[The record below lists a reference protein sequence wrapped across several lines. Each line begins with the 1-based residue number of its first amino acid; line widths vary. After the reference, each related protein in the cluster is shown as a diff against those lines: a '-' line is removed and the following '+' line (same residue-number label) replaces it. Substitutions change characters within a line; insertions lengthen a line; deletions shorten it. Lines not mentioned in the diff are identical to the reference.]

1 MLVPMLD
8 VIEGG
13 MAIAKMRQIFA
24 TCWIAVKHLSALI
37 AREDDEVAVDH

>member
-24 TCWIAVKHLSALI
+24 TCWIAVKHALI
-37 AREDDEVAVDH
+37 AREGDEVAVDH